1 MEGDRTMCKT
11 IYEKSRNPL
20 CVQLDMESAEIIV
33 VEFSVPQSQSAM
45 RAIRYGASYC
55 GSNNL
60 PTHSRNPLC
69 VQLDMEQHAKCN
81 LHVPKKSR
89 NPLCVQLDME
99 LAGKEPSGKK
109 KPCRNP
115 LCVQLDMEK

>member
-45 RAIRYGASYC
+45 RAIRYGARSGRIFAEKLKSQSAMRAIRY
-55 GSNNL
+55 G
-60 PTHSRNPLC
+60 
-69 VQLDMEQHAKCN
+69 E
-81 LHVPKKSR
+81 VPQYQPPVVNVSQSTMR
-89 NPLCVQLDME
+89 AIRYGVATTP
-99 LAGKEPSGKK
+99 
-109 KPCRNP
+109 
-115 LCVQLDMEK
+115 